1 MLHNYILRWTYM
13 SIRCIASK
21 EVVDMRGIF
30 GKCPTSSQATLLR
43 DDGGN
48 GGGQGV
54 CKNLETRS
62 TSKRGRGR
70 GRCRCRG
77 GARERRAGIIGCAGW
92 MERRRG
98 HVTSRCGAR
107 ADTIFGEQFRYTF
120 AFWQTFRGDNL

>member
-1 MLHNYILRWTYM
+1 M
-13 SIRCIASK
+13 SIRDIIGK
-21 EVVDMRGIF
+21 EVVDMEGNI
-30 GKCPTSSQATLLR
+30 GTCPITSQATLLR

-54 CKNLETRS
+54 CKNLETRL

-70 GRCRCRG
+70 GRCRG